1 MRSRASAQARHFVW
15 TKLKLIAFPLP
26 MAMHARALVLVATI
40 GSVSALQHH
49 PLKLTSLRV
58 QYPARPAFRPPA
70 SRRREVASW
79 PRASPPEM
87 MYRMGPGGGGPGFDW
102 ASLLPPI
109 FLGYLFASG
118 AAWWLFSGLFN
129 FFFLFAVVLP
139 AVVVP
144 IAQWWL
150 SNNLVEGICAECG
163 SPVQGIKGQRIQC
176 MTCGALLSSDLD
188 ASGVFLREGAVATES
203 GVVDIE
209 VDKE

>member
-1 MRSRASAQARHFVW
+1 M
-15 TKLKLIAFPLP
+15 LL
-26 MAMHARALVLVATI
+26 LVTTL
-40 GSVSALQHH
+40 GSVSALQH
-49 PLKLTSLRV
+49 PLRTRSTSLRV
-58 QYPARPAFRPPA
+58 QQYSARPAFRPPA

-102 ASLLPPI
+102 ASLLPPL

>member
-1 MRSRASAQARHFVW
+1 MYVP
-15 TKLKLIAFPLP
+15 IP
-26 MAMHARALVLVATI
+26 MAMHARSLVLVATI